1 MKRERLEIIL
11 MLMLGSSLI
20 KAFWNTWHGI
30 ESMCSMGSTLL
41 SVLTYVVISGR
52 LIHPFGKDS
61 KINEP

>member
-1 MKRERLEIIL
+1 

-61 KINEP
+61 KIKEP